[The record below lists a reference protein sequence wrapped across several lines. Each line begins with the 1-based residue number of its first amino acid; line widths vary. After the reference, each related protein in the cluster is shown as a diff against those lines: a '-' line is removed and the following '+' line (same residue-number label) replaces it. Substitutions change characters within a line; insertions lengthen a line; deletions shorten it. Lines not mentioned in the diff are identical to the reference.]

1 MAPEE
6 LRERVQTFIQE
17 NYLFDPA
24 KRVGD
29 EESLLGSGIVDST
42 GILELISFLEETC
55 VVKFRDSD
63 LVADNFDSVNKIV
76 SFMSQKLSGGRDN

>member
-1 MAPEE
+1 MVAEE
-6 LRERVQTFIQE
+6 LRERVQVFIQE
-17 NYLFDPA
+17 NYLFDPG

-55 VVKFRDSD
+55 EVKFRDSD

-76 SFMSQKLSGGRDN
+76 TFMSQKLSGGRGN